1 MYTTSFCAG
10 LPAVLCQL
18 DCTDQVFGNE
28 NETEYTEATDTTVY
42 LNLNDPA
49 NCSGTLSSYRYCHYP
64 TMDASLTYN
73 SILAVFR
80 LVGSNYV
87 AVGGSDVLI
96 TGMITEAFSC
106 VTLPF
111 LGTVQTEPGDIVG
124 ACVGPRQGG
133 NNRRQLNLAGNDA
146 IGFSVRGASRSGCPT
161 IDLNSVTV
169 MTSELMVFPDRIL
182 HLSAEFGELLDSTIL
197 MQ

>member
-1 MYTTSFCAG
+1 MCK
-10 LPAVLCQL
+10 L

-80 LVGSNYV
+80 LLGSNYV
-87 AVGGSDVLI
+87 AVGGSDVFI

-106 VTLPF
+106 VTLPSA
-111 LGTVQTEPGDIVG
+111 GTVQIEPGDVVG
-124 ACVGPRQGG
+124 GSICTR
-133 NNRRQLNLAGNDA
+133 
-146 IGFSVRGASRSGCPT
+146 
-161 IDLNSVTV
+161 
-169 MTSELMVFPDRIL
+169 
-182 HLSAEFGELLDSTIL
+182 
-197 MQ
+197 